1 MCIYSNEDTAAALVC
16 QLIIIPQVL
25 QRCMQATSVR
35 ISPKFKQNDR
45 HCAASKLLLLSPAAY
60 LVLRARLYVLP
71 LLLFMAFPQ

>member
-35 ISPKFKQNDR
+35 ISPEFKRNDR
-45 HCAASKLLLLSPAAY
+45 HAASELLLLSPAAY
-60 LVLRARLYVLP
+60 LVLRARLYVFP